1 VINLQEDS
9 QRVPAALLQRI
20 WFFAPIVAGAAIAA
34 VLMGA
39 VLVPMG
45 VQLNKDRER
54 VAELEAL
61 QSQVVLLR
69 RELSTLEENRD
80 QAQRQRGVLINLL
93 AGNRDI
99 VTFLAQL
106 EKEANASGVTLRLF
120 EPQAPAPAPAPG
132 QPGQPPGGAGQPAAG
147 QPPAG
152 QPAAP
157 GQPGQAAPP
166 TDLLALEGL
175 ERRQL
180 LLQAQGPY
188 PNLVAFLR
196 RIEKLDVLVGQ
207 DTLNLQVEPLPVEAL
222 KAGSR
227 VAQPKV
233 SLRQSLLLYNKK
245 PTPPPQP
252 GTPTAAAAPGAT
264 PAPVPG
270 APPAAGSQA
279 PPG

>member
-1 VINLQEDS
+1 VINLQDGS
-9 QRVPAALLQRI
+9 QRVPAAVLQRI
-20 WFFAPIVAGAAIAA
+20 WFFAPIVAGGAIAA
-34 VLMGA
+34 LLTGL

-61 QSQVVLLR
+61 QSEVVVLR

-99 VTFLAQL
+99 GTFLAQL
-106 EKEANASGVTLRLF
+106 DKEANASGVTLRLF
-120 EPQAPAPAPAPG
+120 EPQAVAAAPGQPGQAPAPG
-132 QPGQPPGGAGQPAAG
+132 QPGQP
-147 QPPAG
+147 
-152 QPAAP
+152 AP
-157 GQPGQAAPP
+157 GQPGQPAPGQPAQPGQAPP
-166 TDLLALEGL
+166 SDPLALEGL

-207 DTLNLQVEPLPVEAL
+207 DSLNLQVEPLPVEAL
-222 KAGSR
+222 RAGKR
-227 VAQPKV
+227 VMPPKV

-245 PTPPPQP
+245 PTLQP
-252 GTPTAAAAPGAT
+252 GAPAAANQPGA
-264 PAPVPG
+264 APVPG
-270 APPAAGSQA
+270 QAAPPPAGSPA

>member
-1 VINLQEDS
+1 MINLQEDS
-9 QRVPAALLQRI
+9 QRVPAAVLQRI

-34 VLMGA
+34 LLTGA

-93 AGNRDI
+93 AGNRDV

-132 QPGQPPGGAGQPAAG
+132 QAGQPPGAGQPAAG

-152 QPAAP
+152 QAAP
-157 GQPGQAAPP
+157 GQATPP
-166 TDLLALEGL
+166 SDLLALEGL

-252 GTPTAAAAPGAT
+252 AAPTAASSAGAAPA
-264 PAPVPG
+264 PG
-270 APPAAGSQA
+270 APPAAGGQV